1 MSTSIAI
8 ICTINEVLPYS
19 IADGTN
25 RYFSVNLSAALRG
38 DPALPRNAANLF
50 QPWLLT
56 FGTGTLPAVQVYADA
71 LASGAQPGGSILAP
85 GSVAFVAPAKP
96 PDAAQVKTRLTNRF
110 NAAVADNSTGYF
122 HWADDPTGP
131 TQAPGENWSRV
142 LAHASTYTT
151 PIPYA
156 LKLAFLLKIEKSLLH
171 TMTRLFVAPVITDGT
186 TLYQPGASPDQP
198 ANNTAS
204 WTYTTAPTNFAA
216 MSAFEPEYMLLADQ
230 NLPTPGNLPKPHF
243 IDPNTYWI
251 GTEDGTD
258 QTTEENQAPEAAASQ
273 DWRTTLE
280 HRAGEAFDLA
290 QRVIVLLRN
299 LYFPAAGTATF
310 PTYGD
315 MDEMRDA
322 VVSAL
327 RDTADF
333 GLRYG
338 PDGTSLVRFIFQRA
352 GVVPDAYI
360 AILIGAKPSLNDWI
374 ALLESGGVA
383 TERLHDAYDI
393 PPAGAFA
400 SRGKPSDTASAA
412 YVKATLDLLDS
423 IQTALATDATL
434 ATVLYQQWNTYLSG
448 KGSWSPSGG
457 HAGDGAK
464 VQAELNTL
472 TAAQPDSA
480 TVRSSRILRRR
491 MLLANMGGSMPDDS
505 DVPIWNALVATP
517 PNSSYK
523 AETSAVTAHLKGL
536 ITSYFRGRFGISVPD
551 QNSSLFSNRLPDA
564 KWPGTAKTP
573 NPDLT
578 ACPATPASPA
588 SCLADDAQAFADKIL
603 FPAAPATAASHP
615 VILQIGDTTDDPNV
629 LLQNDVERRIAGVGL
644 LMREESGPW
653 TCANIANVYLEDP
666 NAAGGFSNLLKNVL
680 IPIRIHTR
688 NKLKQPILEYKNNSL
703 VVQDSDNASS
713 NNFPQGC
720 NFPSTSG
727 KDWAQMLQYRFDPGI
742 TAVSFTIDNTQQTFT
757 LIIPPFV
764 APGTGA
770 SENLENWKRLPAL
783 KFGLHYTFLPFV
795 IDNSG
800 VLPPRLAD
808 PTFAD
813 PFTPILPSAFATAWT
828 AAKLTGYLRT
838 IQHLRRVG
846 VGAPRIRGAQAT
858 TQQDLPVIPASVVP
872 LARDF
877 VGDTKTPVLLLYNS
891 NSSLIPS
898 SSFSFQLRPPACDL
912 ETWDR
917 WVAGL
922 GDNYRNTRI
931 SVATG
936 LSGFNAKSTNDPVPA
951 TALDF
956 SIDDPAVNQLIF
968 SLTRIYP
975 PPTAVDPV
983 LPPQPVPIPALT
995 AVGGTISG
1003 PVDKIP
1009 QTLLQ
1014 PVQFAGVTVACSIE
1028 DSNPP
1033 SLKPTANGLSVTIQE
1048 GQVWKL
1054 SAAAGIS
1061 TTSKF
1066 EDPASLNTPPS
1077 FDLYIEAATAG
1088 VFAIKSDANAFTALQ
1103 QHLYQNLIVC
1113 LHGKKD
1119 PGNTNPTLP
1128 KDQLSA
1134 TLTPWTGTDPSR
1146 DLIREVDLRLQ
1157 AWRWMGRPILPLP
1170 PAAHWTITA
1179 TNPMSAL
1186 DADPPADPTAPLCS
1200 RVWELGSFAE
1210 RNDNDSAIYET
1221 MINFASASA
1230 GKVTLHTSDLSADL
1244 RAQYFRFGVDVHSR
1258 YEGLRGFPLAVVS
1271 AMSAAAS
1278 SFTRWRRGIIPPRV
1292 TGTIP
1297 KPKILLVIP
1306 LTEPSPNGSD
1316 TLPDLLAIANEPMFG
1331 IGGLAERLYVELDLV
1346 RDPSVPLSIPIL
1358 SANPIPEFGPN
1369 PILSSASLDHNTTP
1383 FDGNKTGF
1391 AAPADSI
1398 GITFDLISSSAFF
1411 ANTCFRLQ
1419 ASMLYSAAPEF
1430 LGSPSSR
1437 ALEHFEAKIRFKR
1450 AVDGSNF
1457 GLSANLPQVSD
1468 LSDPFWVEFQSSF
1481 SHCITVEKGLV
1492 AISSLQYSIANNI
1505 INFTSDGDPVTLQAG
1520 PPASPGV
1527 LELWALAMLQIH
1539 DATGA
1544 IQAKP
1549 IDFVGPAFNVG
1560 NTSVTDSAD
1569 VVIYLIEVLRSPE
1582 FTGTFNSGIA
1592 NAEAL
1597 LFPTG
1602 SGLTNL
1608 NAMVRFNRC
1617 SRAIGNRAAFS

>member
-1 MSTSIAI
+1 MPTSIAI

-19 IADGTN
+19 IADGAN

-38 DPALPRNAANLF
+38 DPALPGDAANLL

-56 FGTGTLPAVQVYADA
+56 FGTNNLPTVQVYADN
-71 LASGAQPGGSILAP
+71 LTSGAQPAGSILPQSSVTLAAP
-85 GSVAFVAPAKP
+85 GNIPTAQ
-96 PDAAQVKTRLTNRF
+96 QVKPVTTRLINRF
-110 NAAVADNSTGYF
+110 NAAVAANDTTYF
-122 HWADDPTGP
+122 HWADDPSAP

-156 LKLAFLLKIEKSLLH
+156 LKLAFLLKIDKHSLNG
-171 TMTRLFVAPVITDGT
+171 MTRLFVAPVITDGT
-186 TLYQPGASPDQP
+186 TLYQPGAAPDQP

-204 WTYTTAPTNFAA
+204 WEYTTAPKNFAP
-216 MSAFEPEYMLLADQ
+216 MSAFEPEYMLATT
-230 NLPTPGNLPKPHF
+230 LPVLGNLPKPHF
-243 IDPNTYWI
+243 IDPNIYWI

-258 QTTEENQAPEAAASQ
+258 QTEVPEAVASQ

-280 HRAGEAFDLA
+280 HRAGEALDLA

-315 MDEMRDA
+315 MDLMRDA

-338 PDGTSLVRFIFQRA
+338 PDGSSLVRFIFQRA

-360 AILIGAKPSLNDWI
+360 AILIAVKPSLNDWI
-374 ALLESGGVA
+374 TFLETCGVS
-383 TERLHDAYDI
+383 TQRLHDAYDS

-434 ATVLYQQWNTYLSG
+434 ATVLYQQWNTYLAG
-448 KGSWSPSGG
+448 KGNWSASGG
-457 HAGDGAK
+457 NAGDGAA

-491 MLLANMGGSMPDDS
+491 MLLANMGGSVPDDS
-505 DVPIWNALVATP
+505 HVPIWNALVATP
-517 PNSSYK
+517 PNSSYG

-536 ITSYFRGRFGISVPD
+536 ITSYFRGRFDISVPD
-551 QNSSLFSNRLPDA
+551 QNSSLFGNRLPDA
-564 KWPGTAKTP
+564 KWPGTTAAP

-603 FPAAPATAASHP
+603 FPADPATAASHP
-615 VILQIGDTTDDPNV
+615 VILQIGDTTDDPTV
-629 LLQNDVERRIAGVGL
+629 LQQNDVERRIAGVGL
-644 LMREESGPW
+644 LVREESGPW
-653 TCANIANVYLEDP
+653 TCANIANVYVEDS
-666 NAAGGFSNLLKNVL
+666 NAADGFSILLQNVL

-688 NKLKQPILEYKNNSL
+688 NKLKQSILEYKNYSL
-703 VVQDSDNASS
+703 VVQDTDNAPS
-713 NNFPQGC
+713 NNLAKDC
-720 NFPSTSG
+720 TFPSKLG
-727 KDWAQMLQYRFDPGI
+727 QDWAQMLQYRFDPGI
-742 TAVSFTIDNTQQTFT
+742 AAVSFTTDDTQQTFT
-757 LIIPPFV
+757 LVIPPFF
-764 APGTGA
+764 APGTA
-770 SENLENWKRLPAL
+770 ANESLENWKRLPAL
-783 KFGLHYTFLPFV
+783 KFGLHYTFLPYV

-800 VLPPRLAD
+800 VLPPLLSD
-808 PTFAD
+808 PTFVN

-846 VGAPRIRGAQAT
+846 VGAPRIRGAQASI
-858 TQQDLPVIPASVVP
+858 QQDLPAIPAGVVP

-877 VGDTKTPVLLLYNS
+877 VGDTKIPVLLLYNS
-891 NSSLIPS
+891 NSSFIPS
-898 SSFSFQLRPPACDL
+898 ASFTFQLRPPACDL

-922 GDNYRNTRI
+922 GENYRNTRI
-931 SVATG
+931 AVATG
-936 LSGFNAKSTNDPVPA
+936 LSGFNAKSTSDPVPA
-951 TALDF
+951 TALDL
-956 SIDDPAVNQLIF
+956 SIDDPAVNQLLF
-968 SLTRIYP
+968 SLTQIYP
-975 PPTAVDPV
+975 PPA
-983 LPPQPVPIPALT
+983 QPIPAPLQR
-995 AVGGTISG
+995 AVAIPALAALGGTISG
-1003 PVDKIP
+1003 PINQIS
-1009 QTLLQ
+1009 QTLLK
-1014 PVQFAGVTVACSIE
+1014 PVQFSGVTVNCSI
-1028 DSNPP
+1028 DNLNPP
-1033 SLKPTANGLSVTIQE
+1033 NLLPTSNGLNVTIQE
-1048 GQVWKL
+1048 GQVWRL
-1054 SAAAGIS
+1054 SVAAGIG
-1061 TTSKF
+1061 TVSKF
-1066 EDPASLNTPPS
+1066 EDPDSLSTPPS

-1088 VFAIKSDANAFTALQ
+1088 VFAIKPDANVFTALQ
-1103 QHLYQNLIVC
+1103 QHIYQNLTIC

-1119 PGNTNPTLP
+1119 PDNANSSLP

-1134 TLTPWTGTDPSR
+1134 TLTPWTGKDPSR

-1170 PAAHWTITA
+1170 PAAHWTVTA

-1186 DADPPADPTAPLCS
+1186 DADPPADPIAPLCS

-1230 GKVTLHTSDLSADL
+1230 GKVTLHTSDLSADP
-1244 RAQYFRFGVDVHSR
+1244 RAQYFRFGIDVHSR
-1258 YEGLRGFPLAVVS
+1258 YEGLRGFPLATVS

-1278 SFTRWRRGIIPPRV
+1278 PFTRWRRGIIPPRI

-1306 LTEPSPNGSD
+1306 LTEPASD
-1316 TLPDLLAIANEPMFG
+1316 GTNTLPDLLAIANEPLFG
-1331 IGGLAERLYVELDLV
+1331 IGGIAEKLYVELDLA
-1346 RDPSVPLSIPIL
+1346 RDPSVPLSTPIQ

-1369 PILSSASLDHNTTP
+1369 PILSSTSLDPNTTP

-1391 AAPADSI
+1391 AAPADII
-1398 GITFDLISSSAFF
+1398 GITFDLASSSAFF

-1419 ASMLYSAAPEF
+1419 SSMLYSAASEF
-1430 LGSPSSR
+1430 LGAPSSQ
-1437 ALEHFEAKIRFKR
+1437 ALEHYEAKIRFKR

-1457 GLSANLPQVSD
+1457 GVNANQPLVSD
-1468 LSDPFWVEFQSSF
+1468 LTDPFWVEFQSSF
-1481 SHCITVEKGLV
+1481 KHCSTVEKGLV
-1492 AISSLQYSIANNI
+1492 PISSLQYSIANNTLS
-1505 INFTSDGDPVTLQAG
+1505 FTSDGVPVTLQAG

-1527 LELWALAMLQIH
+1527 LELWALAMRQIH

-1544 IQAKP
+1544 IQAAP
-1549 IDFVGPAFNVG
+1549 IDFLGPAFSVA
-1560 NTSVTDSAD
+1560 NTEVTDSAD

-1582 FTGTFNSGIA
+1582 FTGSFDSGIA
-1592 NAEAL
+1592 KAEAL
-1597 LFPTG
+1597 LFPSG
-1602 SGLTNL
+1602 SSLT
-1608 NAMVRFNRC
+1608 NAMVRFERC
-1617 SRAIGNRAAFS
+1617 SSAIGNKAAAS